1 MFSDLKN
8 VYENV
13 DVNQTKKKI
22 EEWLFKLAELMQN
35 DNNYDNS
42 LDETNQYFTE
52 RCGKTYR
59 EVGYHRIDLPLDAFI
74 LITTISNFNVYTVYC
89 NLTKSDSIAIHR
101 YPDTFGDFSRYI
113 PFVWERLKQLNVEK
127 VYQQILEKQTEE
139 NNRIEQEIKKQ
150 LDKLVDMDK

>member
-13 DVNQTKKKI
+13 DVNQIKKKI

-42 LDETNQYFTE
+42 LDETNQYFAE
-52 RCGKTYR
+52 RCGEAYR
-59 EVGYHRIDLPLDAFI
+59 EVGYHRIDLPLDVFI

-139 NNRIEQEIKKQ
+139 NKRIEQEIKKQ